1 MSERVLAVARQEA
14 RAQVSSGHLLLGLLH
29 PDGGNLL
36 RRIGLTVGLDELRD
50 HVRVL
55 TAGPSDPHSRLS
67 DRVRRVLTAYLSPRD
82 ILTALLDEPESTAA
96 RALVRAGQDLADLRR
111 HVQTM
116 SNTGRASK
124 TARQSK
130 YGPPPE
136 IRRYPPNTQPD

>member
-14 RAQVSSGHLLLGLLH
+14 HAQVSSGHLLLGVLH

-36 RRIGLTVGLDELRD
+36 RRIGLTVGLDALRE

-67 DRVRRVLTAYLSPRD
+67 ARVKRVLTDHLSPRD
-82 ILTALLDEPESTAA
+82 ILTALLDDPESTAA
-96 RALVRAGQDLADLRR
+96 RALVRAGQDLAGLRR
-111 HVQTM
+111 RVREM
-116 SNTGRASK
+116 PNGGRASK
-124 TARQSK
+124 VARQLN

-136 IRRYPPNTQPD
+136 IRPIQPD